1 MFKKVWRYFK
11 RRQLAKAV
19 RNGLQLG
26 KDSQVLE
33 PAGLGTEPFLISI
46 GNHVSVAGG
55 VRFITH
61 DGSTW
66 VYRVQEKYKG
76 MVRYGRIT
84 IHDNCM
90 IGQNAILL
98 PGISIGP
105 NAIVAAGAVV
115 VQDVKPGTVVRGNPA
130 REVAKVADLAELCFA
145 ESPDIN
151 MANYKLDKKAELLR
165 LYPYPW

>member
-1 MFKKVWRYFK
+1 MIKKLWRLVK
-11 RRQLAKAV
+11 QKQLENAV

-26 KDSQVLE
+26 EGSQILE

-66 VYRVQEKYKG
+66 VYRVQEKYRG
-76 MVRYGRIT
+76 MTRYGRIT

-98 PGISIGP
+98 PGVTIGP
-105 NAIVAAGAVV
+105 DAIVAAGAVV

-130 REVAKVADLAELCFA
+130 REVAKVNELAELCLA
-145 ESPDIN
+145 EAPVIN
-151 MANYKLDKKAELLR
+151 TENYKRDKRAELLR
-165 LYPYPW
+165 LYPRPW